1 MTNINSNKIWCVLPA
16 AGSGKRYGS
25 NKKIYEKIGD
35 KTIIEHSANPFL
47 QNEEINKIIIALK
60 SLDSMWATTSLAND
74 EKIITAS
81 GGKTRAESV
90 LNCMNAMKKEGI
102 DKDDWVIVHD
112 AARPCLSELNLR
124 RFIKYNIDDQVGG
137 IMASPLND
145 TLKAASSLKIV
156 IQTIP
161 REDLWKAETPQM
173 FRFNILYE
181 AISKCINENKKI
193 TDESSAVEIL
203 GYRPRIF
210 ESIENNIKIT
220 YKKDLNLAKRI
231 IEDRNV

>member
-1 MTNINSNKIWCVLPA
+1 MANVNSNKIWCILPA
-16 AGSGKRYGS
+16 AGAGKRYGN

-47 QNEEINKIIIALK
+47 QNEKINKIIIALK
-60 SLDSMWATTSLAND
+60 SLDSMWTTTPLANN
-74 EKIITAS
+74 EKIITVS

-90 LNCMNAMKKEGI
+90 FNSMNIMKKEGI
-102 DKDDWVIVHD
+102 EQDDWVIVHD

-137 IMASPLND
+137 IMATPLND

-173 FRFNILYE
+173 FRFSILFE
-181 AISKCINENKKI
+181 AISKCIDENKKI
-193 TDESSAVEIL
+193 TDESSAVETL

-231 IEDRNV
+231 IEERNV